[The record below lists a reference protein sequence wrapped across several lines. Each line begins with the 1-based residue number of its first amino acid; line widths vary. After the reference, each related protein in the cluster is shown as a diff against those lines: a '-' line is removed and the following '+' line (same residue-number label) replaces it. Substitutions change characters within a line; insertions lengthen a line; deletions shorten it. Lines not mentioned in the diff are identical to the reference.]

1 MSTKLYAGLA
11 ALVLAGL
18 AIWGAIT
25 WHDNQ
30 VDAIYTSGLNA
41 GRKEV
46 QDLWDLSVK
55 QATEAQAAQNEAA
68 TTQATVEVEVV
79 RTVYQDRIKEVTRYV
94 PNPDTHCPADD
105 EFVRLFNAGAA
116 SPAGQAADQ

>member
-1 MSTKLYAGLA
+1 MTTKLWASLA
-11 ALVLAGL
+11 ALVLVGL
-18 AIWGAIT
+18 AIWGVIT
-25 WHDNQ
+25 WHDNK
-30 VDAIYTSGLNA
+30 VDAVFTSGQTA

-55 QATEAQAAQNEAA
+55 QATEAQATQNEEA
-68 TTQATVEVEVV
+68 TTAAAIEVEVV

-94 PNPDTHCPADD
+94 PNPDTRCPADL
-105 EFVRLFNAGAA
+105 EFVRLFNGGAA